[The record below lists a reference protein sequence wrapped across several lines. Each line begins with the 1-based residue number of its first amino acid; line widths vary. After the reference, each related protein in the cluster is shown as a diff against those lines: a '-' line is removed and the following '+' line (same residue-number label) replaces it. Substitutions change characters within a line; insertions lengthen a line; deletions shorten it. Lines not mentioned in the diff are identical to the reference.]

1 MSRSAASA
9 GSERINRVGRDGG
22 FDVRLEPLAAH
33 NIDGTIE
40 QRRDVILER
49 DILVDADPGGR
60 IDFDH
65 DVDIA
70 VGPVVAA
77 GTRAEQG
84 GMADAARPQGGL
96 VLPQPVYDVLPIFHV
111 IPVYILYITTRLP
124 RRKAKT
130 CPSRCKHRKERGFC
144 SFRQLRPSVEQCDCT
159 RNCGKA
165 ALSAAALTR

>member
-9 GSERINRVGRDGG
+9 RSERINRVGRDGG
-22 FDVRLEPLAAH
+22 FDVRLEPLAAQD
-33 NIDGTIE
+33 IDGTIE

-49 DILVDADPGGR
+49 NILVDADPGRG

-77 GTRAEQG
+77 SLRAEQG

-96 VLPQPVYDVLPIFHV
+96 VLPQPVDDFLPIGHV
-111 IPVYILYITTRLP
+111 IPVYEMY
-124 RRKAKT
+124 
-130 CPSRCKHRKERGFC
+130 
-144 SFRQLRPSVEQCDCT
+144 
-159 RNCGKA
+159 
-165 ALSAAALTR
+165 